1 MKAEIGVGKADASML
16 RRLCAIDEAV
26 IGDDSR
32 RGLIKDAINGYQCL
46 YAKIGDVFVGFAIFE
61 QSFFGQGFI
70 DLLIVH
76 PDYRQQG
83 VGKAIIA
90 YIEDHC
96 PTDKLFTSTN
106 QSNIPMQNLCEG
118 IGFSRS
124 GYIENL
130 DEGDPEIIYFKRI
143 KFED

>member
-1 MKAEIGVGKADASML
+1 MKPEILVDKADISML
-16 RRLCAIDEAV
+16 GDLSKIDEIV
-26 IGDDSR
+26 IGDTSR
-32 RGLIKDAINGYQCL
+32 HGFIKDAIAASQCL
-46 YAKIGDVFVGFAIFE
+46 YAKIGDTLAGFAIFE

-83 VGKAIIA
+83 VGKAIIS
-90 YIEDHC
+90 YIEEHC

-106 QSNIPMQNLCEG
+106 QSNIPMQNLCER

-130 DEGDPEIIYFKRI
+130 DESDPEIIYFKRI
-143 KFED
+143 RFED

>member
-1 MKAEIGVGKADASML
+1 MKTEIVVDKADASL
-16 RRLCAIDEAV
+16 LGDLSAIDEAV
-26 IGDDSR
+26 IGDGSR
-32 RGLIKDAINGYQCL
+32 RGLIKDAISASQCL
-46 YAKIGDVFVGFAIFE
+46 YARIDGAIAGFAIFE

-83 VGKAIIA
+83 VGKAIIC
-90 YIEDHC
+90 YIEEHC

-143 KFED
+143 RWED